1 MIMNNRR
8 SFITG
13 IKSTTLSIK
22 EKKFIQK
29 YKPWGIILFSRNIK
43 SLKQGKKLTDQIK
56 KIFKDNNYPILID
69 QEGGRVNR
77 LKKIFNADPFTGEF
91 FGKLYLKDK
100 KKFYDYYKIFINQTS
115 FLLKSIGANINTLP
129 VLDLRSK
136 GSSSIIADRSF
147 SKDPKIVSKI
157 GDICINNF
165 HLNNIGTVIKHIP
178 GHGLAKVDS
187 HKLTP
192 LVNKNLKYLIKNDF
206 STFKK
211 KSSFFAMTAHIVY
224 TKIDKVNTAT
234 HSKRIIQ
241 LIRNDIKFKNI
252 IISDDIAM
260 KSLKSSI
267 KVSTLRA
274 FNAGCDL
281 VLHCNGNFKEM
292 CDVATN
298 SPLITKFIIKKTSQF
313 HKIIS

>member
-1 MIMNNRR
+1 MNNRR

-13 IKSTTLSIK
+13 IKSTTLSVK
-22 EKKFIQK
+22 EKKFLQQ
-29 YKPWGIILFSRNIK
+29 YKPWGVILFSRNIA
-43 SLKQGKKLTDQIK
+43 SLKQAKKLTGKIK
-56 KIFKDNNYPILID
+56 KIFKDKNYPILID

-77 LKKIFNADPFTGEF
+77 LKKIFNADPLTGEF

-100 KKFYDYYKIFINQTS
+100 KKFYNYYKIFIKQTS

-129 VLDLRSK
+129 VLDLRLK
-136 GSSSIIADRSF
+136 GSSSIIGDRSF
-147 SKDPKIVSKI
+147 SKDPKIVSTI

-165 HLNNIGTVIKHIP
+165 HSNNIGTVIKHIP

-192 LVNKNLKYLIKNDF
+192 TVNKNLKYLIKNDF

-211 KSSFFAMTAHIVY
+211 KSSLFAMTAHIIY
-224 TKIDKVNTAT
+224 TNIDKTNTAT
-234 HSKRIIQ
+234 HSKKIIQ
-241 LIRNDIKFKNI
+241 LIRNNIKFKNI
-252 IISDDIAM
+252 IMSDDISM

-267 KVSTLRA
+267 KVNTSRA

-281 VLHCNGNFKEM
+281 VLHCNGNIKEM
-292 CDVATN
+292 SDVAIN
-298 SPLITKFIIKKTSQF
+298 SPLISKFIIKKTSQF
-313 HKIIS
+313 YKIIS

>member
-13 IKSTTLSIK
+13 IKSTTLSVK

-211 KSSFFAMTAHIVY
+211 KSSLFAMTAHIVY

-241 LIRNDIKFKNI
+241 LIRNNIKFKNI

>member
-1 MIMNNRR
+1 MNNRK

-22 EKKFIQK
+22 EKKFLQK
-29 YKPWGIILFSRNIK
+29 YKPWGVILFSRNIK
-43 SLKQGKKLTDQIK
+43 SLRQAKKLTDQIRR
-56 KIFKDNNYPILID
+56 IFKDKNYPILID

-77 LKKIFNADPFTGEF
+77 LRKFFNADLLTSEF
-91 FGKLYLKDK
+91 FGKLYLNDK
-100 KKFYDYYKIFINQTS
+100 KKFYSYYKVFIKQIS

-129 VLDLRSK
+129 VLDLRLK
-136 GSSSIIADRSF
+136 GSSSIIGDRSF

-165 HLNNIGTVIKHIP
+165 HSNKIGTVIKHIP

-192 LVNKNLKYLIKNDF
+192 TVNKNLKYLLQNDF

-211 KSSFFAMTAHIVY
+211 KSSLFAMTAHIIYNDV
-224 TKIDKVNTAT
+224 DKTNTAT
-234 HSKRIIQ
+234 HSKKIIQ
-241 LIRNDIKFKNI
+241 LIRNSIKFKNI
-252 IISDDIAM
+252 IMSDDISM

-267 KVSTLRA
+267 KVNTLRA

-292 CDVATN
+292 SDVAIH
-298 SPLITKFIIKKTSQF
+298 SPLISKFIIKKTSQF
-313 HKIIS
+313 YKIIS

>member
-13 IKSTTLSIK
+13 IKSTTLSVK

-157 GDICINNF
+157 GDICINSF

-211 KSSFFAMTAHIVY
+211 KSSLFAMTAHIVY

-241 LIRNDIKFKNI
+241 LIRNNIKFKNI
-252 IISDDIAM
+252 IMSDDIAM

>member
-1 MIMNNRR
+1 MNKRR

-22 EKKFIQK
+22 EKKFLHLH
-29 YKPWGIILFSRNIK
+29 KPWGVILFSRNIR
-43 SLKQGKKLTDQIK
+43 SLKQAKKLTDQIK
-56 KIFKDNNYPILID
+56 EIFKDKSYPILID

-77 LKKIFNADPFTGEF
+77 LKKFFNADSLTGEF
-91 FGKLYLKDK
+91 FGKLYLEDK
-100 KKFYDYYKIFINQTS
+100 KKFYNYYKIYIEQTS
-115 FLLKSIGANINTLP
+115 LLLKSIGANINTLP
-129 VLDLRSK
+129 ILDLKLK
-136 GSSSIIADRSF
+136 GSSSIIGDRSF
-147 SKDPKIVSKI
+147 SKNPKIVSKI

-192 LVNKNLKYLIKNDF
+192 VVNKNLKYLIKNDF

-211 KSSFFAMTAHIVY
+211 KSSLFAMTAHIVY
-224 TKIDKVNTAT
+224 TNIDKTNTAT
-234 HSKRIIQ
+234 HSKKIIQ
-241 LIRNDIKFKNI
+241 LIRNNIKFKNI
-252 IISDDIAM
+252 IMSDDISM

-267 KVSTLRA
+267 KVNTLRA

-281 VLHCNGNFKEM
+281 VLHCNGNIKEM
-292 CDVATN
+292 SDVAIN
-298 SPLITKFIIKKTSQF
+298 SPLISKFIIKKTSQF
-313 HKIIS
+313 YKIIS